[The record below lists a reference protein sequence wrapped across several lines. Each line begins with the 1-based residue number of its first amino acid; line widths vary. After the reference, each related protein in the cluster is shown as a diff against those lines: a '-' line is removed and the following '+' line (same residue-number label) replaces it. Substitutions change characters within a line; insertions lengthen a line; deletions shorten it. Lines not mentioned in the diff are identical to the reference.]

1 MSVRSAPNRAGSGSN
16 RRTTIRDGSP
26 RPTWPCCPKGRTLL
40 PAISGITSLFANI
53 YAEPDVTTHRPVV
66 TVPFE
71 SALEAVAETEEEDRR
86 WIEVR
91 LPDDREAWVQ
101 RGDVTFDTEPLTI
114 PQTIELARRF
124 IGLPYLWGG
133 TSTFGFDCSGF
144 TQMLCRRRGI
154 LIPRDTRPQAA
165 WDGMEVI
172 DRDSLVPGDLLFFG
186 ESPDKIS
193 HTGMY
198 IGDGEF
204 IHATAYKKPWVQ
216 VSRLDDPH
224 WTALLVACR
233 RPKGAE

>member
-1 MSVRSAPNRAGSGSN
+1 VDWVRIESPDHYTGWVAEADLAPAPETPYASSGKVV
-16 RRTTIRDGSP
+16 RV
-26 RPTWPCCPKGRTLL
+26 
-40 PAISGITSLFANI
+40 ASLFANI
-53 YAEPDVTTHRPVV
+53 YGQPDITVRRPLV

-71 SALEAVAETEEEDRR
+71 SPLEVVAEPEDEERR

-91 LPDDREAWVQ
+91 LPDNRRAWIQ

-114 PQTIELARRF
+114 PETIELARRF

-154 LIPRDTRPQAA
+154 LIPRDARPQAA
-165 WDGMEVI
+165 WEGMEEI
-172 DRDSLVPGDLLFFG
+172 APGSLRPGDLLFFG
-186 ESPDKIS
+186 ENPDKIS

-198 IGDGEF
+198 IGGGEF
-204 IHATAYKKPWVQ
+204 IHATVYLEPRVQ

-224 WTALLVACR
+224 WTGLLVACR
-233 RPKGAE
+233 RPGEAK